1 MKMPAKWLLT
11 HLLPGVLL
19 CALLGGGA
27 WWRHHQGYA
36 SGFNKA
42 KEAGDTAL
50 ANERKARADERQ
62 KLAEKGQQAL
72 LDVRE
77 REHQQQ
83 ARADALA
90 ARLAEQEQQLQQAQQ
105 LLSLNI
111 QKAVSDDNQASRQG
125 SQCDF
130 NGLGPHSLQLYEQA
144 LGYTGGGDPGPGD
157 TGGH

>member
-1 MKMPAKWLLT
+1 MKMPVKWLLT

-27 WWRHHQGYA
+27 WWLHHQGYT

-42 KEAGDTAL
+42 KAAGDTAL

-62 KLAEKGQQAL
+62 ELAEKGQQAL

-77 REHQQQ
+77 REHQEQD
-83 ARADALA
+83 RADALA
-90 ARLAEQEQQLQQAQQ
+90 ARLADQEQQLQQAQQ